1 MGRKLRSG
9 YTTGACAAAAAKA
22 AATALL
28 TGHGDRSVEVTFPD
42 GSIVEFEVHQHRDGD
57 GSVFSS
63 VIKDA
68 GDDPDVTNGAVIEA
82 EARLKKGQ
90 ALLSD
95 NIEIKG
101 GIGVGT
107 VTKPG
112 LAVKVGE
119 AAINPVPLQMIR
131 ENVSQVI
138 STICPASHGLMEV
151 TIHVPAGEELAQKT
165 LNRRLG
171 IIGGISILG
180 TTGIVRPVSA
190 EAWTA
195 TIKSSM
201 DVAEANNI
209 KEIILSTGRTSEK
222 CVQKVLCPRDEAL
235 VMMGD
240 YLAFSLEEVRNYSF
254 NRVHVA
260 TMWAKLLK
268 GAMGYPQTHVRH
280 GILDTQKVCDFFE
293 DQGIDRSLVN
303 RLRSANTAREIYDI
317 ISAAGAEKVIEF
329 VCRYAEKKYQLV
341 AGIPVSIHLVSSSGS
356 LFTANQ

>member
-22 AATALL
+22 AVTALL
-28 TGHGDRSVEVTFPD
+28 TRPGGRSVEVTFPD
-42 GSIVEFEVHQHRDGD
+42 GSIVEFEVHQHRVGD
-57 GSVFSS
+57 GSVFAS

-82 EARLKKGQ
+82 EARLKKGN

-95 NIEIKG
+95 EIEIKG
-101 GIGVGT
+101 GIGVGK

-119 AAINPVPLQMIR
+119 PAINPVPLRMIR

-138 STICPASHGLMEV
+138 AGICPDSHGLIEV
-151 TIHVPAGEELAQKT
+151 TIHVPAGEELAKKT
-165 LNRRLG
+165 LNQRLG

-195 TIKSSM
+195 TIKSSL

-222 CVQKVLCPRDEAL
+222 CVQKALCPRDEAL

-240 YLAFSLEEVRNYSF
+240 YLAFSLKEVRRYSF

-293 DQGIDRSLVN
+293 EQGIDRSLVK
-303 RLRSANTAREIYDI
+303 RLRLANTAREIYDI
-317 ISAAGAEKVIEF
+317 ISAAGAEEVIEF
-329 VCRYAEKKYQLV
+329 VLSYAEKKYQLI

-356 LFTANQ
+356 LVTANQ